1 MLADFWHDL
10 RYGARMLGKKPG
22 FTLVAMLTLAL
33 GFALTATM
41 LAVVNA
47 YFIRA
52 MPYPAAQRLYHVIHA
67 AQGQPEPRGAVP
79 LDWKMLNDVVEI
91 ADNSTLARLYL
102 GEGPEQQEAQG
113 LFAAPGAL
121 EVLGV
126 RPALG
131 RAFLEGDFQKGAEQ
145 VVLLSHTLWRDRYGS
160 DPNIVG
166 RELRA
171 RQSNLA
177 EPLETYRII
186 GVLSSEFHLARDYA
200 RGPLEFA
207 VPLRVPQQTYLVR
220 LRAGVSPAVAERRIT
235 EAVRN
240 VATTFPPNWTGVK
253 LESIHER
260 YVAGL
265 RPMLVSLTVAASLV
279 LLIVCANVA
288 VLTLLRAM
296 RRQKEIAVRV
306 ALGAGHWQ
314 ITRMLLAEACLLCGG
329 ALGSG
334 LALTKLALGLLA
346 PLIQERL
353 GRSAPGGATAIALD
367 STVLLVV
374 GGTGLLV
381 ALSLAF
387 IPVLTPWRCKLADT
401 LRREGRSGTDSPGLR
416 RGRSA
421 LIVLEVAASLALLIG
436 CGLMIR
442 SVLHMVTAELGF
454 QPAHVMRT
462 RIALPARTYP
472 DPAAFLHFYDRLI
485 ERLKAT
491 SNAPFA
497 LTNFIPFYEYPPQ
510 GFEIDNA
517 NSVGLNVSIMAVSD
531 NYFGLLGI
539 SFKQGRSFTPADRPE
554 AEPVAIVSESLARR
568 LWPNQSALGQR
579 IRPAEQ
585 ADRNVRSVWR
595 TVVGVVRDVRQTQ
608 MDEDLKDIYLP
619 FWQTPSRYAPLY
631 FRTDHPQALSFK
643 TLRAAV
649 AELDPEV
656 LVSGETALASE
667 GNKLLAGPR
676 FLMATLTGFAFFATL
691 LALLGIYGVTAY
703 AVQQREREV
712 AIRMAV
718 GATPGAVIR
727 MFLKEGGLVLAG
739 GIVSGLL
746 GTRAVVRL
754 LASELHGVQ
763 PFDVVTLVAACAFML
778 AAGLLATWWPARRA
792 ATQTLLAALNEN

>member
-1 MLADFWHDL
+1 MLADFWQDL

-22 FTLVAMLTLAL
+22 FTLVAVLTLAL

-47 YFIRA
+47 YLIRA

-79 LDWKMLNDVVEI
+79 LDWKTLNDVVEI
-91 ADNSTLARLYL
+91 ADSSTLARLYL
-102 GEGPEQQEAQG
+102 GEGGGQQEAQG
-113 LFAAPGAL
+113 LSAAPGTL
-121 EVLGV
+121 ELLGV
-126 RPALG
+126 RTALG
-131 RAFLEGDFQKGAEQ
+131 RAFLEEDFQQGAEQ
-145 VVLLSHTLWRDRYGS
+145 VVLLSHTLWRERYGS

-171 RQSNLA
+171 RQSSLA

-207 VPLRVPQQTYLVR
+207 VPLRVPRQTYLVR

-235 EAVRN
+235 EAVRSL
-240 VATTFPPNWTGVK
+240 ATTFPPNWTGVK

-265 RPMLVSLTVAASLV
+265 RPMLVSLTIAASLV

-288 VLTLLRAM
+288 VLTLLRAL

-306 ALGAGHWQ
+306 ALGAGRWQ
-314 ITRMLLAEACLLCGG
+314 ITRMLLAEACLICGA
-329 ALGSG
+329 ALASG
-334 LALTKLALGLLA
+334 LALTKLSLGLLA
-346 PLIQERL
+346 PLIQARL
-353 GRSAPGGATAIALD
+353 GRSAPGGTAAIALD
-367 STVLLVV
+367 STVLLAV
-374 GGTGLLV
+374 GGAGILI

-387 IPVLTPWRCKLADT
+387 IPLLTPWQRKLADA
-401 LRREGRSGTDSPGLR
+401 LRREGRSGMDSPGLR

-442 SVLHMVTAELGF
+442 SVLHMVNAELGF
-454 QPAHVMRT
+454 QTAHIVRA
-462 RIALPARTYP
+462 RIALPPRTYR

-485 ERLKAT
+485 ERLTAT

-517 NSVGLNVSIMAVSD
+517 NSAGLNVSIMAVSD
-531 NYFGLLGI
+531 SYFGVLGI
-539 SFKQGRSFTPADRPE
+539 NLKQGRGFTAADRPE
-554 AEPVAIVSESLARR
+554 AEPIAIISESLARR
-568 LWPNQSALGQR
+568 LWPHQSALGQR

-595 TVVGVVRDVRQTQ
+595 TIVGVARDVRQTQ
-608 MDEDLKDIYLP
+608 MDEDLKDIYIP
-619 FWQTPSRYAPLY
+619 FLQTPSRYAPLY
-631 FRTDHPQALSFK
+631 FRTDHPQALSLK
-643 TLRAAV
+643 TLRAVV
-649 AELDPEV
+649 AEIDPEV

-667 GNKLLAGPR
+667 GDKLLAGPR
-676 FLMATLTGFAFFATL
+676 FLMATLTGFAFFAAL
-691 LALLGIYGVTAY
+691 LAVLGIYGVTAY

-718 GATPGAVIR
+718 GATPSAVIR
-727 MFLKEGGLVLAG
+727 MFLQEGGLVLAG
-739 GIVSGLL
+739 GIVGGLL
-746 GTRAVVRL
+746 ATRVVVRL

-763 PFDVVTLVAACAFML
+763 PFDVVTLVVACGFLA

-792 ATQTLLAALNEN
+792 ATQNPLAALNEN